1 MSVSLCVVLDYH
13 KTLYDLILGMET
25 LSTCQNMF
33 FHLLVSLE
41 SDQSVKGCLAKKQ
54 IVADQGGWS
63 QSVAWR
69 CYDFTCHG
77 HAPMLPAV
85 AEYTTSADNRWE
97 LSPNSWET
105 SQAICFG
112 KILPHFVRFWLV
124 GSWCDQRCDR
134 LCSSIYC
141 GGKETE
147 EKSHPK
153 FDLDRACIIIC
164 WQELWTMCAADPGN
178 WTGSGGIE
186 FWPMTTLPDSIPIWQ
201 FQSNGGSIKRAM
213 KPSIKAL
220 THSHTVTSMF
230 YLCLGECPH
239 AWLTLS
245 TLIAWEYSC
254 SCSPL

>member
-1 MSVSLCVVLDYH
+1 
-13 KTLYDLILGMET
+13 
-25 LSTCQNMF
+25 
-33 FHLLVSLE
+33 
-41 SDQSVKGCLAKKQ
+41 
-54 IVADQGGWS
+54 
-63 QSVAWR
+63 
-69 CYDFTCHG
+69 
-77 HAPMLPAV
+77 MLPAV

-141 GGKETE
+141 GGKEAE
-147 EKSHPK
+147 EKSHPM